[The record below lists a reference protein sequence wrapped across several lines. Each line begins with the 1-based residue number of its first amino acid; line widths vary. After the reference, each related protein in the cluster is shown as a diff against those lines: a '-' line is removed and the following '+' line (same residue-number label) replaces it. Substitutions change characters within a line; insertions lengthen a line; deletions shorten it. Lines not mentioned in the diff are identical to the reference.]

1 MFTKITAKK
10 EKIAGLEKENR
21 KIKAENEDNRHE
33 IEDLTT
39 INRRLDRE
47 NDLLK
52 EKFYRI
58 ESLLKSFDYRK
69 SNSVMVLREI
79 KEVITS
85 DQTK

>member
-1 MFTKITAKK
+1 MFIKTKMIAELKK
-10 EKIAGLEKENR
+10 ENE

-47 NDLLK
+47 NDLLR

-58 ESLLKSFDYRK
+58 ENLVENFDYRK
-69 SNSVMVLREI
+69 SNATMILRQI
-79 KEVITS
+79 KEVITDS
-85 DQTK
+85 QVK

>member
-1 MFTKITAKK
+1 MFTKIKIK
-10 EKIAGLEKENR
+10 RENEKIKEENR
-21 KIKAENEDNRHE
+21 DNRRE

-52 EKFYRI
+52 EKFYKI
-58 ESLLKSFDYRK
+58 ENLLGNFDYRK
-69 SNSVMVLREI
+69 SNATMILRQI

>member
-1 MFTKITAKK
+1 MFRKIQIKREN
-10 EKIAGLEKENR
+10 EKIKEENR
-21 KIKAENEDNRHE
+21 DNRRE

-58 ESLLKSFDYRK
+58 ENLLKSFDYRK